1 VPSND
6 SSTDDAVVLSEIVAS
21 LSRLS
26 PESRQRLIET
36 VSTWFHVK
44 LPGTNSYSGPSA
56 SPAPS
61 FVGSSAPAAFGGNKP
76 ITAKQFLLEKEP
88 RTDVE
93 RVACLA
99 YYLTHY
105 ADTPHFKTLDLSR
118 LNTEAAQPKFSNP
131 AFAVENA
138 SKMGYLVPAIKGTKQ
153 LSGAGERFVQAL
165 PDREAA
171 KAAMNSIKSR
181 MRKRSS
187 GKRAEEN

>member
-1 VPSND
+1 MPLND
-6 SSTDDAVVLSEIVAS
+6 SNADDAAVLSEIVAS

-36 VSTWFHVK
+36 VSTWFQVK
-44 LPGTNSYSGPSA
+44 LPGTNSTTGPSA
-56 SPAPS
+56 SPTPS
-61 FVGSSAPAAFGGNKP
+61 FVGNSSPVAFGGNKP
-76 ITAKQFLLEKEP
+76 TTAKQFLLEKEP

-187 GKRAEEN
+187 GKRAEED